1 MKSSLKYTMNGL
13 DKKGSVVS
21 LLGTEKIL
29 WINMKLCY
37 VRAYPILY
45 PLRFLHRY

>member
-1 MKSSLKYTMNGL
+1 MKSSLKYTINGL

-29 WINMKLCY
+29 FAFCIDISHMLPYKIRNPM
-37 VRAYPILY
+37 LY
-45 PLRFLHRY
+45 MT